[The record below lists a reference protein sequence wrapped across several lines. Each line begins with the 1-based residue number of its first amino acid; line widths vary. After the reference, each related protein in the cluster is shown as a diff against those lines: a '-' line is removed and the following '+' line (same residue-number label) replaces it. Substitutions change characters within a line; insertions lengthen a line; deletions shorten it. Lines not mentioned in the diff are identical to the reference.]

1 MKKEKSIPNEAN
13 GQDRYEYQY
22 IGDKK
27 FIEINTLL
35 SSQLHF
41 VTIINEVQRSL
52 LPEIDLKINVEAPEK
67 GSFIFRQLY
76 QWAVGN
82 SLFAKENVEYWNNLG
97 GVSGIIF
104 SAVGSLYKLFLHLK
118 GGKAKE
124 TKEVDS
130 ERIMVVNDGGQLI
143 ILEKSVFN
151 LYSSNQ
157 ALNEAFRKQ
166 METLEADPSVEGI
179 KISNSE
185 TKEVIIDVPRE
196 NFPDFISGNSYLDSD
211 KIVKPKPT
219 IRLFIKKPDLFPKT
233 DKVVWEF
240 IYDGKPIKATI
251 TDVSFIA
258 QINNGLR
265 VGQGDSL
272 IADLDII
279 AEYDKRFNT
288 HIDKRY
294 EITSV
299 KSIEPKSDP
308 PKQMSIL

>member
-1 MKKEKSIPNEAN
+1 M
-13 GQDRYEYQY
+13 
-22 IGDKK
+22 
-27 FIEINTLL
+27 
-35 SSQLHF
+35 
-41 VTIINEVQRSL
+41 
-52 LPEIDLKINVEAPEK
+52 KINVEAPEK
-67 GSFIFRQLY
+67 GSFIFKQLY
-76 QWAVGN
+76 QWAVGS

-97 GVSGIIF
+97 GVSSIIF

-130 ERIMVVNDGGQLI
+130 ERMLIVNDGGQVI
-143 ILEKSVFN
+143 VLEKSVFN

-157 ALNEAFRKQ
+157 ALNQAFRKQ
-166 METLEADPSVEGI
+166 METLEADPNVEGI
-179 KISNSE
+179 KISNTE
-185 TKEVIIDVPRE
+185 TKEIIVDVPRE
-196 NFPDFISGNSYLDSD
+196 SFPDFILGNSYLDSD
-211 KIVKPKPT
+211 TIVKPKPT
-219 IRLFIKKPDLFPKT
+219 VRLFIKKPDLFPKS
-233 DKVVWEF
+233 DKVVWDF

-251 TDVSFIA
+251 TSASFIA
-258 QINNGLR
+258 QINSGLR

-299 KSIEPKSDP
+299 KSVESKTEPP
-308 PKQMSIL
+308 TQMTLL